1 MVRLRARVGRAPAG
15 KPVLAGKWLA
25 LASTVAMAMAGPAA
39 ANQPKPTQRPNIVFM
54 MVDNF
59 GYGDLGSY
67 GGGVLRGVPTPN
79 LDRLAQ
85 QGLRLTNFNVEPEC
99 TPTRS
104 ALMTGRMPVRSGT
117 SFVNNRG
124 ARDGLANWE
133 YTIAELLSDSGYRTA
148 IFGKWHLGSEPGRM
162 PTNQGFDVWYGIP
175 RSSNEAA
182 WTIQPGYD
190 PALARDTGIWEA
202 SKGAPPRRVKAYTLE
217 TRRMLDSEITERGV
231 AYIKAHAKSQQ
242 PFFLYMPFTL
252 PHTPT
257 VGSPKYVKPGRS
269 QYQNI
274 LAEID
279 GNAGAIIDAVREAG
293 IEDNTIVIF
302 TSDNGPET
310 MLGPGTDYGAQSD
323 SGPFRGEF
331 PSSLE
336 GGIRVPMIVR
346 WPGRT
351 QPGRVSNEIVAM
363 LDFYRT
369 FAQLAGAADKVPQD
383 RAIDSIDQ
391 TDFLFGRNE
400 KSARDFVMFF
410 HNGDLHAIKWRNFKT
425 HFRINEPARNAV
437 AAPGQAVVTGYTNT
451 LTYPWVFDLENDP
464 KELWNL
470 NTAHTWVG
478 AITGR
483 ILRRYTDSTQQYP
496 NLQAGEDGPP
506 KGP

>member
-1 MVRLRARVGRAPAG
+1 MAKLRTRAGRASTG

-25 LASTVAMAMAGPAA
+25 LASTVAMALAGPVA
-39 ANQPKPTQRPNIVFM
+39 ANQPKPAQRPNIVFM

-124 ARDGLANWE
+124 QRDGLANWE

-190 PALARDTGIWEA
+190 PTQARDTAIWEA

-217 TRRMLDSEITERGV
+217 TRGMLDSEITERGV
-231 AYIKAHAKSQQ
+231 AYIKANAKSQQ

-257 VGSPKYVKPGRS
+257 VGSPKYAKPGRS
-269 QYQNI
+269 QYQNV

-331 PSSLE
+331 PELA
-336 GGIRVPMIVR
+336 RR
-346 WPGRT
+346 RHPGADDR
-351 QPGRVSNEIVAM
+351 A
-363 LDFYRT
+363 
-369 FAQLAGAADKVPQD
+369 LAGPDPAGPGVERDCCDARFLPHFRAVGRGGGQGAAGSGDRFHRPDRLPVRQEREVGARLRDVLPQ
-383 RAIDSIDQ
+383 R
-391 TDFLFGRNE
+391 R
-400 KSARDFVMFF
+400 SARDQVAEFQDSFPDQRARPQCRGRARPGG
-410 HNGDLHAIKWRNFKT
+410 GDGLHQHPDLSLGVRSGERSEGTVEPQHGPHLGGRYHWT
-425 HFRINEPARNAV
+425 HT
-437 AAPGQAVVTGYTNT
+437 QAV
-451 LTYPWVFDLENDP
+451 
-464 KELWNL
+464 
-470 NTAHTWVG
+470 H
-478 AITGR
+478 R
-483 ILRRYTDSTQQYP
+483 
-496 NLQAGEDGPP
+496 
-506 KGP
+506 

>member
-1 MVRLRARVGRAPAG
+1 MAKLRARAGRAKAC

-25 LASTVAMAMAGPAA
+25 LASTVALALAGPAA
-39 ANQPKPTQRPNIVFM
+39 ANQPEASARPNIVFM

-162 PTNQGFDVWYGIP
+162 PTTQGFDVWYGIP

-190 PALARDTGIWEA
+190 AALARDTGIWEA
-202 SKGAPPRRVKAYTLE
+202 SKGAAPRRVKAYTLE

-231 AYIKAHAKSQQ
+231 AYIKASAKSQQ

-346 WPGRT
+346 WPGGPSRAGSRT
-351 QPGRVSNEIVAM
+351 RLSRCSISIELSRGSPGQ
-363 LDFYRT
+363 RT
-369 FAQLAGAADKVPQD
+369 RCRRTARSIPSTSPTSCSARARNR
-383 RAIDSIDQ
+383 RAIS
-391 TDFLFGRNE
+391 
-400 KSARDFVMFF
+400 
-410 HNGDLHAIKWRNFKT
+410 
-425 HFRINEPARNAV
+425 
-437 AAPGQAVVTGYTNT
+437 
-451 LTYPWVFDLENDP
+451 
-464 KELWNL
+464 
-470 NTAHTWVG
+470 
-478 AITGR
+478 
-483 ILRRYTDSTQQYP
+483 
-496 NLQAGEDGPP
+496 
-506 KGP
+506 